1 MELHLIIEGKR
12 DLAGQVYR
20 QLSAAILS
28 GRLAHGQQVPP
39 SRLLAQQ
46 LGISRKPVAEAYSR
60 LTYEQLLSGQPGR
73 GTFVNAP
80 PSAKP
85 AAPRTAQLAASA
97 ALERWKQ
104 FDNPLRKFLNE
115 RRAQYDFIG
124 GSPAA
129 AHFPEDE
136 WRRAVTA
143 ALRAER
149 QHRTRYSDT
158 AGIPE
163 LRQAIAH
170 HAAYARGVATDPAHI
185 MITNGAQQ
193 ALDLLA
199 RVLLEPGACV
209 AMEDPGYPAARL
221 LFASHG
227 ARLALLPVDAEGIAV
242 ERIPDDTRLIYVTPA
257 HQFPLGL
264 PMSDA
269 RKAALLARARE
280 IGAVIIEDD
289 YDSAFRYESRPAD
302 SLQSMDTD
310 GLVVYVGTLSKVL
323 MPELRIGYMA
333 LPDALLDALHAVR
346 HLSDWHNP
354 TLTQHAA
361 ARFIEDGALLRHVR
375 KLGAVYATR
384 REALQRAFAGPLAPW
399 FELVPTTAGFHMTA
413 LARHPV
419 DIDLL
424 LRLARRVD
432 VGLYSIRGFYA
443 EQKPV
448 PGLLMGF
455 GAIDT
460 LDIGPALDR
469 VLTILQAMDT

>member
-12 DLAGQVYR
+12 DLAAQVYR
-20 QLSAAILS
+20 QLSEAILS

-60 LTYEQLLSGQPGR
+60 LSYEQLLAGQPGR

-80 PSAKP
+80 PSARP
-85 AAPRTAQLAASA
+85 AAPRAQALAAAA
-97 ALERWKQ
+97 ALARWKQ
-104 FDNPLRKFLNE
+104 FDNPLRKFAKE
-115 RRAQYDFIG
+115 GRAQYDFIG

-129 AHFPEDE
+129 PHFPEDD
-136 WRRAVTA
+136 WRRAVNA

-149 QHRTRYSDT
+149 AHRTRYSDT

-163 LRQAIAH
+163 LRQAIAR
-170 HAAYARGVATDPAHI
+170 HAAYARGVATDAAHI
-185 MITNGAQQ
+185 MVTNGAQQ

-209 AMEDPGYPAARL
+209 AVEDPGYPAARQ

-227 ARLALLPVDAEGIAV
+227 ARLAPVPVDAEGIVA
-242 ERIPDDTRLIYVTPA
+242 ERIPRDARLIYVTPA
-257 HQFPLGL
+257 HQFPLGM
-264 PMSDA
+264 PMSEA

-289 YDSAFRYESRPAD
+289 YDSAFRYEGRPAD
-302 SLQSMDTD
+302 SLQSMDSH

-333 LPDALLDALHAVR
+333 VPEPLLEALHVVR
-346 HLSDWHNP
+346 HLSDWHSP

-384 REALQRAFAGPLAPW
+384 REALQRGFAGPLAPW
-399 FELVPTTAGFHMTA
+399 FELVPATAGFHMTA
-413 LARHPV
+413 LARHPL
-419 DIDLL
+419 DIELL
-424 LRLARRVD
+424 VRLARRVD
-432 VGLYSIRGFYA
+432 VGLYSIRGFYV
-443 EQKPV
+443 EQEAL
-448 PGLLMGF
+448 PGLVMGF
-455 GAIDT
+455 GAIET
-460 LDIGPALDR
+460 LDIAPALAR
-469 VLTILQAMDT
+469 VLAILQEMDT